1 MTLLVCQA
9 QAAPEAPSIDPPAVA
24 FVWRSD
30 GLIADALSASA
41 LSLTALGAATQT
53 REMMLGATAVY
64 LGSAA
69 LAAPITYWSRGEV
82 LRGLASLGV
91 RLGAMS
97 ALASAG
103 FVIGNAR
110 DDSIFEL
117 GEKAGLGLAVGVLGG
132 HLIAAAVD
140 ALWLAFD

>member
-1 MTLLVCQA
+1 MLLVCQA
-9 QAAPEAPSIDPPAVA
+9 HAAPEPPAIVPSPQA
-24 FVWRSD
+24 SAWRSD

-41 LSLTALGAATQT
+41 LSLTTLGAATQE
-53 REMMLGATAVY
+53 RELMLGATAVY

-69 LAAPITYWSRGEV
+69 LAAPITYWARGAV

-97 ALASAG
+97 ALATAG
-103 FVIGNAR
+103 FVIGRAR

-132 HLIAAAVD
+132 HLVAAVVD